1 MTVGRNH
8 KLSRLTSFDADT
20 ALRPVEDGAYE
31 GAIHEDWWVGRGP
44 LGGYVMAIAL
54 RGMQLAAGDD
64 ARRPRT
70 VTMHFVRA
78 PKAGPVTVRP
88 TVERAG
94 RSVSFVTARMEQ
106 EGKLVGL
113 AMAAF
118 ATPFDS
124 PRFDSL
130 AMPAVDPPG
139 PREPTKSAFDGAP
152 IPFTQRLTMQHRF
165 GERPFSGADDA
176 LTGGW
181 LGLLEERPVDALAL
195 VMLADAWF
203 PTPFPLLDGPA
214 LAPTVELTVHLRA
227 PLPLDDT
234 LVLGRFHSAQVRDG
248 FFDEDGALWT
258 PDGTLVA
265 QSRQLALLIGAPA

>member
-1 MTVGRNH
+1 M
-8 KLSRLTSFDADT
+8 SFDRDT
-20 ALRPVEDGAYE
+20 ALTEVSHGIYE
-31 GAIHEDWWVGRGP
+31 GEIREHWWVGRGP

-64 ARRPRT
+64 ARQPRT

-78 PKAGPVTVRP
+78 PVAGPVTVRP

-106 EGKLVGL
+106 EGRLIGL
-113 AMAAF
+113 AIAAF
-118 ATPFDS
+118 GVAWES
-124 PRFDSL
+124 PRFDRL
-130 AMPAVDPPG
+130 PMPEVDPPG
-139 PREPTKSAFDGAP
+139 PRVPARPPFDGP
-152 IPFTQRLTMQHRF
+152 PLPFTQLLTMQHRF
-165 GERPFSGADDA
+165 GAMPFSAADDA
-176 LTGGW
+176 LAGGW
-181 LGLLEERPVDALAL
+181 TGLLEERPVDALAL

-203 PTPFPLLDGPA
+203 PTPFPLLSAPA
-214 LAPTVELTVHLRA
+214 VAPTVELTVHLRA

-234 LVLGRFHSAQVRDG
+234 VVLGRFHSAQVRDG

-265 QSRQLALLIGAPA
+265 QSRQLALLIGAPAG

>member
-1 MTVGRNH
+1 M
-8 KLSRLTSFDADT
+8 SRFDADT
-20 ALRPVEDGAYE
+20 ALSEVSDGVYE
-31 GAIHEDWWVGRGP
+31 GEIHEHWWVGRGP

-64 ARRPRT
+64 ERQPRT

-118 ATPFDS
+118 ATPFES
-124 PRFDSL
+124 LRLDSL
-130 AMPAVDPPG
+130 AMPEVEPPG
-139 PREPTKSAFDGAP
+139 PREPTTSAFDGAP

-165 GERPFSGADDA
+165 GAPPFRGADEA

-181 LGLLEERPVDALAL
+181 LALLEERPVDALAL

-203 PTPFPLLDGPA
+203 PAPFPLLSAPA

-227 PLPLDDT
+227 PLPLGDT
-234 LVLGRFHSAQVRDG
+234 LLLGRFHSAQVRDG

-265 QSRQLALLIGAPA
+265 QSRQLALLIGAPAA

>member
-1 MTVGRNH
+1 V
-8 KLSRLTSFDADT
+8 SFDADT
-20 ALRPVEDGAYE
+20 ALSATADGTYE
-31 GAIHEDWWVGRGP
+31 GEIRDHWWVGRGP

-54 RGMQLAAGDD
+54 RAMQLAAGDD
-64 ARRPRT
+64 ARQPRT

-78 PKAGPVTVRP
+78 PVAGPVVVRP

-106 EGKLVGL
+106 DGKLVGL
-113 AMAAF
+113 AIAAF
-118 ATPFDS
+118 ASPWES
-124 PRFDSL
+124 PRFDRL
-130 AMPAVDPPG
+130 PIPDVDPPG
-139 PREPTKSAFDGAP
+139 PREAPNPPFDGPPPA
-152 IPFTQRLTMQHRF
+152 FTQQLTMQHRF
-165 GERPFSGADDA
+165 GPVPFSGGDDA
-176 LTGGW
+176 LVGGW
-181 LGLLEERPVDALAL
+181 FGLLEERPLDALAL

-203 PTPFPLLDGPA
+203 PTPFPLLTGPA

-227 PLPLDDT
+227 PLPLEDS

-265 QSRQLALLIGAPA
+265 QSRQLALLIGAPG